1 MREVKAAR
9 KFERSFL
16 TYNNKT
22 TLATLVLP
30 LSSQKLKKNDK
41 ETVSAYLMLH
51 TWLYFVPLMPAV
63 CPILRTA
70 QIHRNSSTPSKNPS
84 KIPHFQQHHRQETAA
99 THRTYSLNHEGG
111 SHLGPGEPSGTAYPV
126 TQKKKK
132 KIWPVLFG
140 FVAIWK
146 SFLGVYLKFAWLKTA
161 KNSESRK
168 FSRKIVTTRRYF
180 RTFWMLWCHARSE
193 GDRGWRLIFLHL
205 FDPFHIVHQ
214 NLF

>member
-1 MREVKAAR
+1 MAI
-9 KFERSFL
+9 FRS
-16 TYNNKT
+16 TD
-22 TLATLVLP
+22 ASS
-30 LSSQKLKKNDK
+30 LS
-41 ETVSAYLMLH
+41 
-51 TWLYFVPLMPAV
+51 
-63 CPILRTA
+63 
-70 QIHRNSSTPSKNPS
+70 NPS
-84 KIPHFQQHHRQETAA
+84 NCSDSSEFIHSFKESIEDSTFSTAPSSRNCRHSPNVFVESRRWIASRSRRTKWHCVSCHTQRKKI
-99 THRTYSLNHEGG
+99 
-111 SHLGPGEPSGTAYPV
+111 
-126 TQKKKK
+126 KKK